1 MEGIGASRL
10 CHIILRQKT
19 EFCRDGTKTPV
30 SVTDN
35 RTFMNCWD
43 TFRTKPTQYTNLS
56 TCRDTFLEIMHYA
69 LILVLRAALNIRLTV
84 WFIRFD
90 KCNSQLA
97 PLHDIRCKF
106 ILR

>member
-1 MEGIGASRL
+1 M
-10 CHIILRQKT
+10 
-19 EFCRDGTKTPV
+19 
-30 SVTDN
+30 
-35 RTFMNCWD
+35 
-43 TFRTKPTQYTNLS
+43 Y
-56 TCRDTFLEIMHYA
+56 YA